1 MPPPGTASRRACLF
15 KRNLTLRYVA
25 ALSLAALLSVAAYAV
40 FRDVMGSIDHA
51 AEITAISGS
60 QRLLTQR
67 VLAQCLLLA
76 AADDE
81 EARRDIRAHLLRA
94 VGRLEDNHARLL
106 ADLNDPASLVA
117 HSRELAAIYFQPPL
131 DLDARMRF
139 FIKSTR
145 EFAQAD
151 GGRPALSD
159 PKFLN
164 VLAFGENELL
174 QDINAVVQ
182 AYQRRAVSR
191 LTTLRSMELGATIA
205 MLALLAGVG
214 VFLLRPMVAR
224 ICADRSR
231 LTAANEALTELAV
244 TDQLTGAHNR
254 LKFNE
259 VMTRELHR
267 AKRYETPLSVV
278 MFDIDHFKR
287 VNDEHGHAA
296 GDAMLRELA
305 DRVRR
310 SIRSVDWL
318 FRYGGEEFVVAAP
331 HTPLAQATILAE
343 KLRALVD
350 ATPFPGAIHGSIS
363 LGVAQA
369 KPGESVESLMGRV
382 DAALYAAKNSG
393 RNRVVADAEDGGEG
407 EREGGEEDASGGGG
421 GGGGRRPPPGG
432 GGAGGHGARAGGADE
447 APGGRGGPPPPDPRG
462 GGIG

>member
-1 MPPPGTASRRACLF
+1 MPPPKTGSRRACPF
-15 KRNLTLRYVA
+15 KRNLTLRYLA
-25 ALSLAALLSVAAYAV
+25 ALSLAALLSVATYAV
-40 FRDVMGSIDHA
+40 FRDVMASIDHA

-94 VGRLEDNHARLL
+94 VKRLEDNHARLL
-106 ADLNDPASLVA
+106 ADLSDPESLVA

-131 DLDARMRF
+131 ELDARMRF

-174 QDINAVVQ
+174 QDISAVVQ

-191 LTTLRSMELGATIA
+191 LTTLRRMELGATVA
-205 MLALLAGVG
+205 MLVLLAGVG

-231 LTAANEALTELAV
+231 LTAANQALTELAV

-259 VMTRELHR
+259 VMTQEIHR
-267 AKRYETPLSVV
+267 AKRYDTPLSVI

-296 GDAMLRELA
+296 GDAMLRELT

-310 SIRSVDWL
+310 SIRRVDWL

-331 HTPLAQATILAE
+331 HTPLARAVPLAE
-343 KLRALVD
+343 KLRALVA

-369 KPGESVESLMGRV
+369 RPGETVESLMGRV

-393 RNRVVADAEDGGEG
+393 RNRVVADTQVEGEG
-407 EREGGEEDASGGGG
+407 EEKGGEEDASGG
-421 GGGGRRPPPGG
+421 
-432 GGAGGHGARAGGADE
+432 
-447 APGGRGGPPPPDPRG
+447 RGGSSPPDPLDAG
-462 GGIG
+462 SG

>member
-1 MPPPGTASRRACLF
+1 MPPPETASRPSCPF

-25 ALSLAALLSVAAYAV
+25 ALALAALLSVAAYAV

-117 HSRELAAIYFQPPL
+117 HSKELAAIYFQPPL

-145 EFAQAD
+145 DFAQAD

-174 QDINAVVQ
+174 QDISAVVQ

-191 LTTLRSMELGATIA
+191 LAALRQMELGATVA

-214 VFLLRPMVAR
+214 LFLLRPMVAR
-224 ICADRSR
+224 ICADRGS
-231 LTAANEALTELAV
+231 LTAANQALTELAV

-259 VMTRELHR
+259 VMTREIHR
-267 AKRYETPLSVV
+267 TQRYETPLSVI

-287 VNDEHGHAA
+287 VNDDHGHAA

-310 SIRSVDWL
+310 SIRRVDWL

-331 HTPLAQATILAE
+331 HTPMAQATTLAE
-343 KLRALVD
+343 KLRTLVD
-350 ATPFPGAIHGSIS
+350 ATPFPGDIHGSIS

-369 KPGESVESLMGRV
+369 RPGETVESLMGRV

-393 RNRVVADAEDGGEG
+393 RNRVVAAPAGQGDGGGDGAVADAETG
-407 EREGGEEDASGGGG
+407 DAASLVS
-421 GGGGRRPPPGG
+421 PES
-432 GGAGGHGARAGGADE
+432 A
-447 APGGRGGPPPPDPRG
+447 
-462 GGIG
+462 